1 MWYLPFTMFRL
12 LIIACVHSQNKNHCL
27 LIATHCLP
35 CSPQHATNKSVPL
48 YEDPQLQANPAYG
61 TAVKG
66 NVVNEEENY
75 EPYFQ

>member
-1 MWYLPFTMFRL
+1 MNNIHR
-12 LIIACVHSQNKNHCL
+12 L
-27 LIATHCLP
+27 LIATLCMP
-35 CSPQHATNKSVPL
+35 SSPLHATNKSDPL

-61 TAVKG
+61 AAVKA